1 MKMELKKLCPQSVA
15 TLLPSAED
23 KRMQAILYFESAVVK
38 HVSLLIVEYLVTM
51 EGDKKFGYLRGFAA
65 VEKVHLIMLNPFS
78 TEFIADLVLIAAAAP
93 SLLAAVAQLSASGR
107 VVRAGAAASQQRVF
121 AAVRLRGAAESEEE
135 EEEEAPVPLSY
146 MEFVANADLTKV
158 EVLKAQAIEFIKPML
173 EYFARVFEI
182 ELNPVMLRMQAGRD
196 LLDPLYAKDHI
207 PSTAAVDWVFELF
220 RSLNVP
226 SLDPTAL
233 KDACKRE
240 LPLYKSFLD
249 AIPNRELRLDA
260 DGHDTYDIVAWW
272 AQAIVKLAALKKVLI
287 IVATHSPSSC
297 APERVFSVL
306 NRTFGPQRSSTR
318 QDATEL
324 STMHQFKKL

>member
-1 MKMELKKLCPQSVA
+1 
-15 TLLPSAED
+15 
-23 KRMQAILYFESAVVK
+23 
-38 HVSLLIVEYLVTM
+38 
-51 EGDKKFGYLRGFAA
+51 
-65 VEKVHLIMLNPFS
+65 
-78 TEFIADLVLIAAAAP
+78 
-93 SLLAAVAQLSASGR
+93 VAQLSASGR

-121 AAVRLRGAAESEEE
+121 AAVRLRGAAESEKEEEEEEE
-135 EEEEAPVPLSY
+135 EEEEAPMPLSY

-158 EVLKAQAIEFIKPML
+158 EVLKAQAIEFIKPMP

-182 ELNPVMLRMQAGRD
+182 ELNPTMLRMQAGRD

-207 PSTAAVDWVFELF
+207 PSTAAVDRVFELF

-233 KDACKRE
+233 KEACKRE
-240 LPLYKSFLD
+240 LPLYKSLLD

-272 AQAIVKLAALKKVLI
+272 AQAIVKLPALKKVLI

-306 NRTFGPQRSSTR
+306 NRTFGPQLSSTR
-318 QDATEL
+318 QDVIKL
-324 STMHQFKKL
+324 STMLQFNKL